1 MIYNFLGLLM
11 LTGLGTGLVGIWQSY
26 HSKEKEANQLFK
38 ITSYIMIIVTLLA
51 LLLG

>member
-11 LTGLGTGLVGIWQSY
+11 LTGLGTGLVGIWKGY
-26 HSKEKEANQLFK
+26 YSKEKEANQLFK

-51 LLLG
+51 LLV